1 MLQTSA
7 REAESG
13 TPDTTLCTN
22 IGRNHS
28 STSLAFRYH
37 PVKPRSGSMGTLRGW
52 SDGRRRSL
60 NLSRA
65 ANLLPSK
72 LLSQTS
78 LKNQQGIGCLSP
90 ITHKRF
96 QNSKSGPCDSAGVA
110 PRALGLA
117 GMVA

>member
-37 PVKPRSGSMGTLRGW
+37 PVKPKFGSMGTLRGW
-52 SDGRRRSL
+52 SDWRRRSL

-65 ANLLPSK
+65 ANLLHSK
-72 LLSQTS
+72 LSSQTS

-90 ITHKRF
+90 ITHNRF
-96 QNSKSGPCDSAGVA
+96 RNSPLSIGRGNV
-110 PRALGLA
+110 
-117 GMVA
+117 